1 MYQLEFTT
9 AHSYGSEPEGIS
21 VPVILKSGPN
31 SVGIAATIDSCVTIW
46 APEEF

>member
-9 AHSYGSEPEGIS
+9 AHSYGSELDGIS

-31 SVGIAATIDSCVTIW
+31 SVGIGKHRYWCNVLHLQ
-46 APEEF
+46 E